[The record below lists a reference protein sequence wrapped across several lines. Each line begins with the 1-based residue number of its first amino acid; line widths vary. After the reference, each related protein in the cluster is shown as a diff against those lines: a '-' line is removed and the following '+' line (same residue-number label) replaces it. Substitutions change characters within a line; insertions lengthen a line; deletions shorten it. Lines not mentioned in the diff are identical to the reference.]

1 MSSLILHQHQQQYL
15 DEGYFILESALSR
28 ETLDLLRDAC
38 DLLIDRMHIEMD
50 RLKTDHIHISH
61 RNQRYHIAKQY
72 NAIDGLEKY
81 VFGDVM
87 AEICRATIGREAFLF
102 YDQYVAKAAEIG
114 RLYRVELM
122 KKACTEERIFWC
134 NSDTWHYTM
143 L

>member
-1 MSSLILHQHQQQYL
+1 MLTTNLNRMSSLILHQHQQQYL
-15 DEGYFILESALSR
+15 DEGYFILESALSG

-72 NAIDGLEKY
+72 DAIDGLEKY

-87 AEICRATIGREAFLF
+87 ACLLYTSPSPR
-102 YDQYVAKAAEIG
+102 DQRGSRMPSSA
-114 RLYRVELM
+114 
-122 KKACTEERIFWC
+122 
-134 NSDTWHYTM
+134 
-143 L
+143 